1 MAMRNAF
8 ARSLSGTVTE
18 RKIKRIFVIVAIG
31 FGIVALRLFYLQII
45 NYTHYRTLSNENSLR
60 LIPQRAPRGLI
71 TDRNGVVLATNRP
84 TYTLFLV
91 PADLK
96 THASTLVRLS
106 GILGVPVADL
116 EKRVAER
123 HRSRKFEP
131 LRIQGHLP
139 EDLIARIEENRARLP
154 GVYIQMEP
162 ERYYPHGSF
171 ASHVLGY
178 IGEISESELFRLR
191 DRGYRVADI
200 LGKKGV
206 EKVYDPILRGELGGV
221 QVEVNASG
229 VQRRI
234 LAYRPPVQ
242 GHTVALTIDAKVQR
256 LAEELLGEQ
265 AGAVIVS
272 NPRNG
277 EVLAMASKPGFDPN
291 LFVDG
296 ISYKDW
302 DRLLKDKLHP
312 LQNRAIQGRY
322 PPGSIFKIVTTV
334 SSLEDERFD
343 RDRTRLCRGIFW
355 YKTWPY
361 RCWLTSGHGWV
372 NLSRAIIESCD
383 IYFYQLGLDV
393 KIDKLYRACRRF
405 GLGSKTRVDLDSEDS
420 GLVPNPK
427 WKEATQHMPWFPGNT
442 IQMSIGQGYLL
453 TTPLQMMNVTCA
465 MAMRNRVY
473 QHHLL
478 LRVLDQRTRR
488 PRLER
493 RRELLLDAGV
503 SKEHLD
509 VLRDALEKVVGS
521 GAGTGK
527 RARIPGVRVAGK
539 TGTSENPH
547 GENHAWFTSWAPVE
561 DPQVAVIVMVENG
574 GEGGV
579 VAAPIAKRLMEAV
592 MGMEVTPMEKPTP
605 TEGPWAPVSG
615 GPTPSPMAVLTPVV
629 EGIP

>member
-1 MAMRNAF
+1 MRGSL
-8 ARSLSGTVTE
+8 ARSLSGAVTE
-18 RKIKRIFVIVAIG
+18 RKVRRIFTIAAIG
-31 FGIVALRLFYLQII
+31 FGIVAFRLFYLQII

-96 THASTLVRLS
+96 THASTIVRLS
-106 GILGVPVADL
+106 EILGMPVADL
-116 EKRVAER
+116 ERRVSER
-123 HRSRKFEP
+123 YRTRKFEP
-131 LRIQGHLP
+131 LRIQRHLT

-162 ERYYPHGSF
+162 ERYYPHGEF
-171 ASHVLGY
+171 ASHLLGY
-178 IGEISESELFRLR
+178 IGEISEGELFRLR
-191 DRGYRVADI
+191 DQGYRVADI
-200 LGKKGV
+200 LGKKGI
-206 EKVYDPILRGELGGV
+206 ERVYDPLLRGELGGV
-221 QVEVNASG
+221 QVEVNAAG
-229 VQRRI
+229 VQKRI

-265 AGAVIVS
+265 AGAIIVS
-272 NPRNG
+272 NPKNG
-277 EVLAMASKPGFDPN
+277 EILALVSKPGFDPN

-296 ISYKDW
+296 ISTKDW
-302 DRLLKDKLHP
+302 NRLLKDELHP
-312 LQNRAIQGRY
+312 LQNRATQGRY
-322 PPGSIFKIVTTV
+322 PPGSIFKIVTAV
-334 SSLEDERFD
+334 SALEDADFDKERA
-343 RDRTRLCRGIFW
+343 RLCRGIFW

-361 RCWLTSGHGWV
+361 RCWATSGHGWV
-372 NLSRAIIESCD
+372 NLQRAIIESCD

-393 KIDKLYRACRRF
+393 KIDRLYRACRRF
-405 GLGSKTRVDLDSEDS
+405 GLGSRTRIDLDAEDA

-427 WKEATQHMPWFPGNT
+427 WKESTQHMPWFPGNT

-465 MAMRNRVY
+465 MAMRNKVF

-488 PRLER
+488 PRMER
-493 RRELLLDAGV
+493 RRELLLDTGV
-503 SKEHLD
+503 SKEH
-509 VLRDALEKVVGS
+509 VEFLRDSLERVVG
-521 GAGTGK
+521 APQGTGR
-527 RARIPGVRVAGK
+527 RARVAGVRVAGK

-547 GENHAWFTSWAPVE
+547 GENHAWFTAYAPAGNPE
-561 DPQVAVIVMVENG
+561 VAVIVMVENG

-579 VAAPIAKRLMEAV
+579 VAAPIAKRLMESV
-592 MGMEVTPMEKPTP
+592 LGMEVTPMERPTP
-605 TEGPWAPVSG
+605 TEVPYAPAFA
-615 GPTPSPMAVLTPVV
+615 GPTPSPMVELTPVA
-629 EGIP
+629 EENP